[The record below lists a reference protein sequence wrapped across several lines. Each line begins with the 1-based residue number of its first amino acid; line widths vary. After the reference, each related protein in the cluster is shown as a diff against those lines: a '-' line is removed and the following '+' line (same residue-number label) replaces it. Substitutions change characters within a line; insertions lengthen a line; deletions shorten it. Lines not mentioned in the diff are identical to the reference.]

1 MKSPIK
7 IKVEDS
13 EIVISK
19 PFAKKAYSFG
29 TPEYEMLQAVR
40 RDYPEFKVVLRE
52 INKKTDAE
60 HYKGLNCKYMKWYIG
75 KYKTEEKRDAMLA
88 ALDEMIDISKCHST
102 GKRYATI
109 RNWFLETYPAVKEFG
124 MPKEEKDKSKPQD
137 AQPQQNQVVPLNAA
151 TNQAAPAA

>member
-52 INKKTDAE
+52 IKKNTNVD
-60 HYKGLNCKYMKWYIG
+60 HYKGLNYEYMKWYMFC
-75 KYKTEEKRDAMLA
+75 T
-88 ALDEMIDISKCHST
+88 H
-102 GKRYATI
+102 
-109 RNWFLETYPAVKEFG
+109 
-124 MPKEEKDKSKPQD
+124 
-137 AQPQQNQVVPLNAA
+137 
-151 TNQAAPAA
+151 

>member
-13 EIVISK
+13 EIIISK

-40 RDYPEFKVVLRE
+40 RDYPGFAVVLRE
-52 INKKTDAE
+52 IKKKTDAE
-60 HYKGLNCKYMKWYIG
+60 HYKGLNYKYMKWYIG
-75 KYKTEEKRDAMLA
+75 EYETKEKKELMLK

-109 RNWFLETYPAVKEFG
+109 RNWFLDNYPAVKEFG
-124 MPKEEKDKSKPQD
+124 MPKEEKDKNKSQET
-137 AQPQQNQVVPLNAA
+137 QPQQNQVVPLNAA
-151 TNQAAPAA
+151 TNQAKSA

>member
-19 PFAKKAYSFG
+19 SFAKKAYCFG

-40 RDYPEFKVVLRE
+40 RDYPGFAVVLRE

-60 HYKGLNCKYMKWYIG
+60 HYKGLNYEYMKWYIG
-75 KYKTEEKRDAMLA
+75 QYETQEKKDLMLK
-88 ALDEMIDISKCHST
+88 ALDELIDISKCHST
-102 GKRYATI
+102 SKRYATI

-124 MPKEEKDKSKPQD
+124 MPKADNQD
-137 AQPQQNQVVPLNAA
+137 ATKTTLKAVA
-151 TNQAAPAA
+151 

>member
-19 PFAKKAYSFG
+19 SFAKKAYSFG
-29 TPEYEMLQAVR
+29 APEYEMLQAVR
-40 RDYPEFKVVLRE
+40 RDYPGFAVVLRE

-60 HYKGLNCKYMKWYIG
+60 HYKGLNYEYMKWYIG
-75 KYKTEEKRDAMLA
+75 QYETQEKKDLMLN
-88 ALDEMIDISKCHST
+88 ALDELIDISKCHST

-109 RNWFLETYPAVKEFG
+109 RNWFLDNYPAVKEFG
-124 MPKEEKDKSKPQD
+124 MPKAGNQD
-137 AQPQQNQVVPLNAA
+137 ATKTTLKTVA
-151 TNQAAPAA
+151 

>member
-40 RDYPEFKVVLRE
+40 RDYPGFAVVLRE
-52 INKKTDAE
+52 IKKKTDAE
-60 HYKGLNCKYMKWYIG
+60 HYKGLNYKYMKWYIG
-75 KYKTEEKRDAMLA
+75 EYETKEKKELMLK

-109 RNWFLETYPAVKEFG
+109 RNWFLDNYPAVKEFG
-124 MPKEEKDKSKPQD
+124 MPKKEEKKNQE
-137 AQPQQNQVVPLNAA
+137 AQAEAQENQVVPFNAA
-151 TNQAAPAA
+151 TNQAKSA

>member
-40 RDYPEFKVVLRE
+40 RDYPGFAVVLRE

-60 HYKGLNCKYMKWYIG
+60 HFLLSNSMSFGRPYILN
-75 KYKTEEKRDAMLA
+75 
-88 ALDEMIDISKCHST
+88 IDGCIHDGWRSADWQS
-102 GKRYATI
+102 
-109 RNWFLETYPAVKEFG
+109 E
-124 MPKEEKDKSKPQD
+124 
-137 AQPQQNQVVPLNAA
+137 NQ
-151 TNQAAPAA
+151 

>member
-19 PFAKKAYSFG
+19 PFAKKAYGFG

-40 RDYPEFKVVLRE
+40 RDYPGFAVVLRE
-52 INKKTDAE
+52 IKKNTNVD
-60 HYKGLNCKYMKWYIG
+60 HYKGLNYEYMKWYIG
-75 KYKTEEKRDAMLA
+75 QYETQEKKNLMLK
-88 ALDEMIDISKCHST
+88 ALDKLIDISKCHST

-109 RNWFLETYPAVKEFG
+109 RNWFLDNYPAVKEFG
-124 MPKEEKDKSKPQD
+124 MPKADNQD
-137 AQPQQNQVVPLNAA
+137 ATKTTLKVVA
-151 TNQAAPAA
+151 